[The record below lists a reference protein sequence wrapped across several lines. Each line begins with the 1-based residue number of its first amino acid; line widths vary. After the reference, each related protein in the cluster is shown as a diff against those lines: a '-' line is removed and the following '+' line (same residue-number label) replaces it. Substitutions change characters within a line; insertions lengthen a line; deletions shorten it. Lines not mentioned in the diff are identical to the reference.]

1 MNRTWTILAGLALCM
16 FCAMDAQAQGDF
28 VLWLTPEIGDF
39 EFIGELGAT
48 YYGDA
53 DVERR
58 SDDIQLMD
66 YDLRLRAPL
75 ARDADSEWI
84 LGADVEVLETGGG
97 PRIRGTFD
105 DLPGALSDISVSA
118 SYRQFFNDD
127 WLAVG
132 NLSVGS
138 ASNRLF
144 DSFDEVYIRG
154 NAFLGIPHL
163 EYTAWLFYLNVDTWR
178 EWPVLPG
185 VGYQFPM
192 GRRVLGVVGIPI
204 IGFGGE
210 FTNKLSAEAYYIP
223 VENAHVRLTY
233 APTERLKTFVA
244 FDWESK
250 TWRRVEREDD
260 DDELELEQKLIK
272 LGGEFALTEAWSLE
286 VNGGYA
292 FDRSFAEDDDRS
304 DREDEELEFD
314 DSWFGGINLKLSF

>member
-105 DLPGALSDISVSA
+105 DLPG
-118 SYRQFFNDD
+118 RC
-127 WLAVG
+127 
-132 NLSVGS
+132 
-138 ASNRLF
+138 R
-144 DSFDEVYIRG
+144 
-154 NAFLGIPHL
+154 
-163 EYTAWLFYLNVDTWR
+163 T
-178 EWPVLPG
+178 
-185 VGYQFPM
+185 
-192 GRRVLGVVGIPI
+192 
-204 IGFGGE
+204 
-210 FTNKLSAEAYYIP
+210 
-223 VENAHVRLTY
+223 
-233 APTERLKTFVA
+233 
-244 FDWESK
+244 
-250 TWRRVEREDD
+250 
-260 DDELELEQKLIK
+260 
-272 LGGEFALTEAWSLE
+272 
-286 VNGGYA
+286 
-292 FDRSFAEDDDRS
+292 
-304 DREDEELEFD
+304 
-314 DSWFGGINLKLSF
+314 